1 MIDEISAVKL
11 RQNLGEA
18 LNRVQYRNDALL
30 IQKDGKAV
38 AALIDTE
45 LFARIQRMQDRFNQ
59 LADRIA
65 NAYADIPMEQGLA
78 EIEAAVQA
86 ERRARPR

>member
-1 MIDEISAVKL
+1 MTDEISTVKL

-38 AALIDTE
+38 AARSTTVTTTLRVALDTNV
-45 LFARIQRMQDRFNQ
+45 L
-59 LADRIA
+59 LS
-65 NAYADIPMEQGLA
+65 GLA
-78 EIEAAVQA
+78 YPGSVPGKIVTA
-86 ERRARPR
+86 